1 MTRISAC
8 VIEVKIIKDHFFQLG
23 VGNSIGIFIESDAR
37 YRKSGNWTRP
47 KP

>member
-8 VIEVKIIKDHFFQLG
+8 FIEVKIIKAHFFQLG
-23 VGNSIGIFIESDAR
+23 LGNSIWIFIESDAR
-37 YRKSGNWTRP
+37 YRKSGNWTKP